1 MNRFF
6 SMSIRKQ
13 FYLMALI
20 LALPAV
26 VLLIHSGLDK
36 RSEDIEEAQ
45 EDIQQLTESI
55 ASEQQNLVAGAQ
67 QLMSVIA
74 QLPEVRDHDTA
85 KTQRIL
91 SDTLAVNPQYSNII
105 IADRAGTIWASAV
118 PAKSAVSIPDRRFF
132 KSALAT
138 GQFSSGE
145 YTISRILGAP
155 MINFG
160 YPYKNQKG
168 EVAGVIGVNL
178 GLAYLREILEDMKIP
193 SGASYLTTDRN
204 GVILTRG
211 ISPSKTVGQRLA
223 SADFKQ
229 MQEGPVA
236 GGRKITG
243 VDGIEQFSYY
253 RKLFLKGERTPCLY
267 IRSAMPV
274 KDVMAQANKALF
286 VNLAFFAPFMLLAFI
301 LVWIICKHSILD
313 RISLLLTASQRL
325 AGGDLHARVH
335 HLVKGG
341 ELGELGCAFDAMAG
355 ALEKD
360 SGARKLAEDALRES
374 ERFLQAISDTE
385 PDCVSLHARD
395 GSLLMMNRAGVAMI
409 EADSFSQIKSQSVLP
424 QVAAEFR
431 EAFKSFTREVFQGKE
446 GSLEY
451 EFLGLKGGRLWFET
465 HAVPF
470 CNQQGEI
477 TSLLAVT
484 RDVTR
489 RKQAETSIVMLNH
502 DLAERARQLEAV
514 NKELETFSYTV
525 SHDLRSPLTRISL
538 CCQVL
543 NEMHLDDRDFQRYI
557 GDIYLST
564 QRMGEL
570 ISSLLNFSQ
579 LSHREI
585 IWDSVNLSE
594 TAKTIAAELQLSQ
607 PERRVNFKIEEGLS
621 VHGDEVLLRN
631 VLANLFDNA
640 WRYTV
645 GKETAD
651 IELGSRE
658 IESKRVFFVRD
669 NGIGFDMD
677 QADKLFVAFQ
687 RLHEK
692 KGFNGH
698 GIGLATVQRIIER
711 HGGRVWAEGKVN
723 GGATFYFTI
732 ENRFGPEA
740 ENADSRVLPSP

>member
-36 RSEDIEEAQ
+36 RSEDMEEAQ
-45 EDIQQLTESI
+45 EDILQLTESI

-74 QLPEVRDHDTA
+74 QLPDVRNHDTA
-85 KTQRIL
+85 KAQRIL
-91 SDTLAVNPQYSNII
+91 SGTIAANPQYSNII
-105 IADRAGTIWASAV
+105 IADRTGTIWASAV
-118 PAKSAVSIPDRRFF
+118 PAKSAVSIADRRFF
-132 KSALAT
+132 KAALAT
-138 GQFSSGE
+138 GRFSSGE
-145 YTISRILGAP
+145 YTTSRISGRP

-160 YPYKNQKG
+160 LPYKNRNG
-168 EVAGVIGVNL
+168 EVAGVIAVNF
-178 GLAYLREILEDMKIP
+178 GLEYLREILENMKFP
-193 SGASYLTTDRN
+193 PGASYLTTDRN

-211 ISPSKTVGQRLA
+211 INPSKTVGQRLA

-236 GGRKITG
+236 GDHRITG

-253 RKLFLKGERTPCLY
+253 SKLFLKGERTPCLY
-267 IRSAMPV
+267 VRSAMPV
-274 KDVMAQANKALF
+274 KDVMAHANKALF

-301 LVWIICKHSILD
+301 LVWIICKYSFLD
-313 RISLLLTASQRL
+313 RISILLTASQRL
-325 AGGDLHARVH
+325 AGGDLQARVH

-341 ELGELGCAFDAMAG
+341 ELGELGRAFDAMAG
-355 ALEKD
+355 ALEQD
-360 SGARKLAEDALRES
+360 NGARKLAEDALRES

-409 EADSFSQIKSQSVLP
+409 EADSFSRIRSQSVLP

-431 EAFKSFTREVFQGKE
+431 EAFKSFTKDVFQGKE

-451 EFLGLKGGRLWFET
+451 EFLGLKGGRLWLDT

-470 CNQQGEI
+470 CNKQGEI

-484 RDVTR
+484 RDVTG
-489 RKQAETSIVMLNH
+489 RKQAETSIVMLNQ

-543 NEMHLDDRDFQRYI
+543 NEMHVDDGQLQRYI

-570 ISSLLNFSQ
+570 ISSLLHFSQ
-579 LSHREI
+579 LSHRKL
-585 IWDSVNLSE
+585 IWESVNLSE
-594 TAKTIAAELQLSQ
+594 NAKTIAAELQLSQ

-621 VHGDEVLLRN
+621 VYGDEVLLRN
-631 VLANLFDNA
+631 VLANLIDNA
-640 WRYTV
+640 WRYTA

-658 IESKRVFFVRD
+658 MAAKQVFFIRD

-677 QADKLFVAFQ
+677 QADKLFVPFQ
-687 RLHEK
+687 RLHDQ
-692 KGFNGH
+692 KGCNGH
-698 GIGLATVQRIIER
+698 GIGLATVQRIIDR
-711 HGGRVWAEGKVN
+711 HGGRVWAEGKVA
-723 GGATFYFTI
+723 GGATFYFSV
-732 ENRFGPEA
+732 ERPLG
-740 ENADSRVLPSP
+740 D

>member
-20 LALPAV
+20 FALPAV

-55 ASEQQNLVAGAQ
+55 ASEQQNLVAGAE
-67 QLMSVIA
+67 QLMSVLA
-74 QLPEVRDHDTA
+74 QLPEVRGHDIA
-85 KTQRIL
+85 KTRKIL

-105 IADRAGTIWASAV
+105 ISDRAGTIWASAA
-118 PAKSAVSIPDRRFF
+118 PAKSAVSIPDRLFF

-145 YTISRILGAP
+145 YTISRISGTP

-160 YPYKNQKG
+160 YPFRNQKG

-178 GLAYLREILEDMKIP
+178 GLEYLRDSLECMKLP
-193 SGASYLTTDRN
+193 SGASYLTTDRT
-204 GVILTRG
+204 GVILSRG
-211 ISPSKTVGQRLA
+211 ISQSKTVGQRVA
-223 SADFKQ
+223 GADFRQ

-236 GGRKITG
+236 GDHKITG
-243 VDGIEQFSYY
+243 VDGIEQFSCY

-267 IRSAMPV
+267 IRSTISV
-274 KDVMAQANKALF
+274 QDVMTHANKALF

-301 LVWIICKHSILD
+301 LVWIICKYSFLD
-313 RISLLLTASQRL
+313 RISVLLKASQRL
-325 AGGDLHARVH
+325 AGGDLQARVH

-341 ELGELGCAFDAMAG
+341 ELGELGCAFDAMAC
-355 ALEKD
+355 ALEQD
-360 SGARKLAEDALRES
+360 SSARKLAEDALRES
-374 ERFLQAISDTE
+374 QRFLQAISDTE

-395 GSLLMMNRAGVAMI
+395 GSILMMNRAGVAMI
-409 EADSFSQIKSQSVLP
+409 EADSFSQIKLQSVLP

-431 EAFKSFTREVFQGKE
+431 EDFKNFTKEVFQGKK

-451 EFLGLKGGRLWFET
+451 EFVGLKGARLWFDT

-470 CNQQGEI
+470 CSKQGEI

-489 RKQAETSIVMLNH
+489 RKQAETSIVVLNH

-543 NEMHLDDRDFQRYI
+543 NEMHLDDDQFQRYL

-579 LSHREI
+579 FSHRKL
-585 IWDSVNLSE
+585 IWETVNLTE
-594 TAKTIAAELQLSQ
+594 TAKTIAAELQLSE

-621 VHGDEVLLRN
+621 VPGDEVLLRN
-631 VLANLFDNA
+631 VLTNLLDNA
-640 WRYTV
+640 WRYTS
-645 GKETAD
+645 GKELAD

-658 IESKRVFFVRD
+658 IASKQVFFVRD

-692 KGFNGH
+692 KGFKGH
-698 GIGLATVQRIIER
+698 GIGLATVQRIIDR
-711 HGGRVWAEGKVN
+711 HGGRVWAEGKVD
-723 GGATFYFTI
+723 GGAIFYFTI
-732 ENRFGPEA
+732 GI
-740 ENADSRVLPSP
+740 DSLPLSL